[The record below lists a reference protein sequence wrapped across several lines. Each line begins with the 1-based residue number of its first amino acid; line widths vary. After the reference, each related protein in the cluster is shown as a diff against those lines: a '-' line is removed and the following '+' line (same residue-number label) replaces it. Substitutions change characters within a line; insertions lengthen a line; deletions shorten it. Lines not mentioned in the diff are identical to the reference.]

1 MNNFRQIIS
10 CVAGNSY
17 IIKSGD
23 TLHKIA
29 QEKLGDSNHWTEIRK
44 PNGTSFT
51 EDEAV
56 NLRPGEEIWIPQ
68 LATATPND
76 NEIVK
81 EILAAH
87 NKYRLQL
94 GISPLNWSK
103 ALADKAQQWADH
115 LAQTG
120 RFEQSGPGQNL
131 AMGTTGEFSLT
142 DFVDIWGQEQEY
154 FIPDIT
160 FPHVSTTGSWVDV
173 AHYTQVVWK
182 NTTEVG
188 CGIARGN
195 GRDILVCQYNP
206 PGNAIG
212 HKVY

>member
-17 IIKSGD
+17 KIKFGD

-29 QEKLGDSNHWTEIRK
+29 QEKLGDGSRWTEIKK

-51 EDEAV
+51 EDEV
-56 NLRPGEEIWIPQ
+56 NDLHPGQEIWIPQ
-68 LATATPND
+68 PPTDND

-94 GISPLNWSK
+94 GISPLSWSNV
-103 ALADKAQQWADH
+103 LADKAQQWADH

-120 RFEQSGPGQNL
+120 RFEHSGAGENL
-131 AMGTTGEFSLT
+131 AMGTAGEFSLT
-142 DFVDIWGQEQEY
+142 DFVDMWGQQERY
-154 FIPDIT
+154 FIPDVS

-173 AHYTQVVWK
+173 GHYTQVVWR

-188 CGIARGN
+188 CGIACGN

-206 PGNAIG
+206 QGNLIG

>member
-1 MNNFRQIIS
+1 MNNFRQI
-10 CVAGNSY
+10 
-17 IIKSGD
+17 
-23 TLHKIA
+23 
-29 QEKLGDSNHWTEIRK
+29 
-44 PNGTSFT
+44 
-51 EDEAV
+51 
-56 NLRPGEEIWIPQ
+56 WIPEF
-68 LATATPND
+68 ATAMPNDND

-94 GISPLNWSK
+94 DIPPISWSN
-103 ALADKAQQWADH
+103 ALADKAQEWADH
-115 LAQTG
+115 LVSEG
-120 RFEQSGPGQNL
+120 RFEHSGAGENL
-131 AMGTTGEFSLT
+131 AMGTAGEFSLT
-142 DFVDIWGQEQEY
+142 DFVDIWGQEQQY
-154 FIPDIT
+154 FIPDVS

-173 AHYTQVVWK
+173 GHYTQVVWR

-206 PGNAIG
+206 PGNLIG